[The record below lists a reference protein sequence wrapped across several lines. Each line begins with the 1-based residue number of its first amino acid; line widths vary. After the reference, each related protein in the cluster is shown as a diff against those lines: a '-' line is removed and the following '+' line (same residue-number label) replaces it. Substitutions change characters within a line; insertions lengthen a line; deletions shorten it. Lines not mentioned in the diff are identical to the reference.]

1 MLENN
6 INYKCGQLFYLAEM
20 IQELGNGSVKINCNV
35 TDKYW
40 GNFIIAPNK
49 SFASIDQIVK
59 FSLKKLK
66 REKPGYAV
74 MLDKEY
80 RQLIVDIG
88 TIPGRLTVEEQAM
101 VVVGYHSRCQER
113 WTKKSEPEVTE
124 SA

>member
-1 MLENN
+1 MLESN
-6 INYKCGQLFYLAEM
+6 INYKCGQLFYLAEL

-35 TDKYW
+35 TDKYYSKYV
-40 GNFIIAPNK
+40 IAPNQ
-49 SFASIDQIVK
+49 SFANVDNIVK
-59 FSLKKLK
+59 FALKKLK

-88 TIPGRLTVEEQAM
+88 AIPGKRTVEEQAM
-101 VVVGYHSRCQER
+101 IVVGYHTRCQER
-113 WTKKSEPEVTE
+113 WAKREPEVTT